1 MPNPDEY
8 KQLYNCSP
16 ARFAEN
22 GGKTSPVLL
31 MLGDGDRR
39 VPHSQAL
46 RWAETLKGN
55 GAQVEVL
62 MFPGNGHA
70 IDSLDAER
78 YGVESASSFF
88 QSLL

>member
-1 MPNPDEY
+1 MASPEKY
-8 KQLYNCSP
+8 KIMYECSP

-55 GAQVEVL
+55 GAQVDVL

-70 IDSLDAER
+70 LDSLDAER
-78 YGVESASSFF
+78 YGVESASAFILD
-88 QSLL
+88 LL